1 MCGGGSPSMYSS
13 QEGRKACAG
22 LAYLW
27 GSPWPSH
34 LLGLYD
40 VSQVSIR
47 EDPTVERGKVLL
59 HPGPG
64 RALAPPHCPVPP
76 PPHSLQPLAG
86 GKSSEGTWVASEFPV
101 VVAVVS
107 SPLGSSGAVSEDT
120 LAKHGTRNT
129 RSSKLL
135 GLLIPLSP

>member
-1 MCGGGSPSMYSS
+1 MWGDSPCTHSH

-27 GSPWPSH
+27 GSPGPSH

-40 VSQVSIR
+40 ISQVSIR

-64 RALAPPHCPVPP
+64 GALPYPAAQCLP
-76 PPHSLQPLAG
+76 PPHSLQPLASG
-86 GKSSEGTWVASEFPV
+86 ESSEGTWVASEFPV

-107 SPLGSSGAVSEDT
+107 SPLGNSGTVSGD
-120 LAKHGTRNT
+120 
-129 RSSKLL
+129 
-135 GLLIPLSP
+135 